1 MAHSLLKCTNAEC
14 SRTDVCDC
22 FPCTNDAQS
31 LLCDLCYRCL
41 GSFSITDKR
50 LDLCLEIFKSVSL
63 SLSVS
68 LWHFK
73 VDLHPVSQQWFDGF
87 PRSHWLFSVVTSLTG
102 EQGEE
107 GREGRG
113 EEGGVSTVSTSTTT
127 HDPGGASDNRFKTH
141 QFTQ

>member
-50 LDLCLEIFKSVSL
+50 LDLRLEMFKSVSL
-63 SLSVS
+63 SLSLSCCDTLKWISILLANSGLMVS
-68 LWHFK
+68 H
-73 VDLHPVSQQWFDGF
+73 DLIGYF
-87 PRSHWLFSVVTSLTG
+87 PL
-102 EQGEE
+102 
-107 GREGRG
+107 
-113 EEGGVSTVSTSTTT
+113 
-127 HDPGGASDNRFKTH
+127 
-141 QFTQ
+141 